1 MLCCVRRPA
10 SHAPSSIQSVAST
23 RPRAQTWVPFP
34 ISSHARRARRARR
47 PRAVPTP
54 TPVPVSK
61 SESAQEQR
69 AAAAGSG
76 TNVEAHDPW
85 RSCMCTSFPAAL
97 PICSR
102 VLTIPLWTG
111 IPSCRQRERGQ
122 TPCACVRACVCAWAR
137 SKSCPLAR
145 FYFLSSELLGLLACG
160 NKHRRA
166 ARSRRSGSTRA
177 VCPCTI
183 HFYILGLHRALRPPP
198 PNPPILGALR
208 LSTGCVGAIVL
219 RSNAV
224 IAVPPL
230 LNMHTNRL
238 ALVSLLPGSSSAIGR
253 GDPWDDD
260 QLTHSLRPSFHVSCA
275 ACCASWQP
283 SGPASP
289 PRLEPA
295 PAGMAVESVTTLPG
309 PHKAISGLCWR
320 RAPLGRKHKCPIPSR
335 TRLNLSCPSGP
346 AGCM

>member
-1 MLCCVRRPA
+1 MR
-10 SHAPSSIQSVAST
+10 
-23 RPRAQTWVPFP
+23 
-34 ISSHARRARRARR
+34 
-47 PRAVPTP
+47 
-54 TPVPVSK
+54 
-61 SESAQEQR
+61 
-69 AAAAGSG
+69 
-76 TNVEAHDPW
+76 
-85 RSCMCTSFPAAL
+85 
-97 PICSR
+97 
-102 VLTIPLWTG
+102 
-111 IPSCRQRERGQ
+111 
-122 TPCACVRACVCAWAR
+122 ACVRVCVHGPGQNHAR
-137 SKSCPLAR
+137 SLASIFCPPNSWDCLPAGISTVGLPGLDAPEAPGPSVHAQYTSTCLA
-145 FYFLSSELLGLLACG
+145 FTE
-160 NKHRRA
+160 
-166 ARSRRSGSTRA
+166 
-177 VCPCTI
+177 PC
-183 HFYILGLHRALRPPP
+183 APPP

-295 PAGMAVESVTTLPG
+295 LAGMAVESVTTLPG